1 MDMLINLYVIP
12 EPEALPDVRV
22 ERVLPPDTGKVLA
35 WISEHFGEGWKNES
49 STALYAQPSSC
60 YIAQKDGQCV
70 GFACYDATARGY
82 FGPIGI
88 DESMRGSGIGKALL
102 LTCLK
107 GMREAGYGYAVVG
120 WCNSAAD
127 FYKKSANAVPI
138 PGSDAKDTV
147 YGRLLAFSKK
157 KEDDRA

>member
-1 MDMLINLYVIP
+1 MDMLINLYAIP
-12 EPEALPDVRV
+12 EPETPSGVRI
-22 ERVLPPDTGKVLA
+22 ERVLPPDTGRVLA
-35 WISEHFGEGWKNES
+35 WVGEHFGEGWKSES
-49 STALYAQPSSC
+49 CTALYALPSSC

-88 DESMRGSGIGKALL
+88 DGSMRGTGIGRTLL

-120 WCNSAAD
+120 WCDSAAG
-127 FYKKSANAVPI
+127 FYAKSANAVPV
-138 PGSDAKDTV
+138 PGSSAEKTV
-147 YGRLLAFSKK
+147 YSRMLTFSRE
-157 KEDDRA
+157 KEGG

>member
-1 MDMLINLYVIP
+1 MDMLINLYAIP
-12 EPEALPDVRV
+12 EPETPPDVRV
-22 ERVLPPDTGKVLA
+22 ERVLPPDIGRVLTF
-35 WISEHFGEGWKNES
+35 IEEHFGEGWKSES
-49 STALYAQPSSC
+49 CAALYAQPPAC
-60 YIAQKDGQCV
+60 YIAQKDGRCV

-88 DESMRGSGIGKALL
+88 DESMRGSGIGRALL

-127 FYKKSANAVPI
+127 FYAKSANAVPI
-138 PGSDAKDTV
+138 PGSDAGKTA
-147 YGRLLAFSKK
+147 YGRMLAFSKK